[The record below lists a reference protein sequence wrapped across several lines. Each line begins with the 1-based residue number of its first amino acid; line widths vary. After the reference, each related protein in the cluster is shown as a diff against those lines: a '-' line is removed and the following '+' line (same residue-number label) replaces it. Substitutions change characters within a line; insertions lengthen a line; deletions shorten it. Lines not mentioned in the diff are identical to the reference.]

1 MLHLGVGVL
10 YLAAGLVAP
19 LWAVL
24 LLWAGW
30 LVLAYLLVRLWA
42 RRAPLALLVPLAA
55 IGLILG
61 VVTAGEQ
68 GVHHVLRCFLA
79 DLDLQA
85 GLAGH
90 TSVAELSPDSLQRV

>member
-1 MLHLGVGVL
+1 MNPIARRALLVVAVLLHLGVGVL

-24 LLWAGW
+24 LLWAAW

-55 IGLILG
+55 VGLILG
-61 VVTAGEQ
+61 IVTAGEQ
-68 GVHHVLRCFLA
+68 LLGWTA
-79 DLDLQA
+79 
-85 GLAGH
+85 
-90 TSVAELSPDSLQRV
+90 